1 MEPQAKGTTASVKD
15 MAQRLLAVPLSAD
28 IDTIES
34 ARNLHFTVRQ
44 AHHLIT
50 LFGESMP
57 QNAYQILQEYAVATT
72 ASRAFNAVAVAA
84 RQRPREGSSSKNAIS
99 ADKHEEALEASIK
112 AILDP
117 AIESGACLDYE
128 LVEAVYQGHGVFIIK
143 IGIYPWGMTFLD
155 GTIKNIGDDIRHI
168 LREIRQNRITC
179 PTCRASQPLDGL
191 MTNGWRCVCKTTF
204 FVRQGFIANAGITG
218 EFCWPDLEQTLRSR
232 CANQPALTIK
242 AIQRIKDGADL
253 DQVFS
258 GAGAIDVFDSVVYWI
273 AKDVAPIPDSDLPA
287 PLLLA
292 EALEA
297 LNFRQHVEETMFGSE
312 STWFERTAHGERLLV
327 VVENFEQH
335 GECLTVV
342 WLPGD
347 KQLRGTTSMTDK
359 EWIDSDDDTPLER
372 WEVWSDS
379 HPDQCQIGAWS
390 IESWRPIGN
399 DSYFAGAT
407 FNQAALPSFKSV
419 FEARSWFIDALPEA
433 ISACQQVIQ
442 LFLQQ
447 DRVDHPDP

>member
-1 MEPQAKGTTASVKD
+1 MEPRHEGTTVSVKD
-15 MAQRLLAVPLSAD
+15 MARRLLAVPLSAD
-28 IDTIES
+28 IDTTES

-44 AHHLIT
+44 AYHLIT
-50 LFGESMP
+50 LFGKSMP
-57 QNAYQILQEYAVATT
+57 QTAYQILQEYAVATT
-72 ASRAFNAVAVAA
+72 TSRAFNVVALAA
-84 RQRPREGSSSKNAIS
+84 RQRPRDEHPSKNAMNEH
-99 ADKHEEALEASIK
+99 AREEALDASVN
-112 AILDP
+112 AILAP
-117 AIESGACLDYE
+117 AIESGACLGYE
-128 LVEAVYQGHGVFIIK
+128 LVEAVYQGHGIFIIK

-168 LREIRQNRITC
+168 LREIRQSRISC

-191 MTNGWRCVCKTTF
+191 MTNGWRCACKTTF
-204 FVRQGFIANAGITG
+204 FVRQGFAVNAGITG
-218 EFCWPDLEQTLRSR
+218 EFCWPDLEQTLRSC

-258 GAGAIDVFDSVVYWI
+258 GAGAIDVFDSVVYWV
-273 AKDVAPIPDSDLPA
+273 AKDVAPIPDGDLPL

-297 LNFRQHVEETMFGSE
+297 LNFRQYVEETMFGGE
-312 STWFERTAHGERLLV
+312 STWFERNTHAERLIV
-327 VVENFEQH
+327 VVGSLEQH
-335 GECLTVV
+335 DECLTVV

-347 KQLRGTTSMTDK
+347 KQLRGNHPLTDK
-359 EWIDSDDDTPLER
+359 EWIDGDDDTPLER

-379 HPDQCQIGAWS
+379 HPDQCQIGPWS
-390 IESWRPIGN
+390 IESWLMVGN

-407 FNQAALPSFKSV
+407 LDDTALPAFKSV
-419 FEARSWFIDALPEA
+419 FEARSWLIDALPEA

-447 DRVDHPDP
+447 DSVNRPAP